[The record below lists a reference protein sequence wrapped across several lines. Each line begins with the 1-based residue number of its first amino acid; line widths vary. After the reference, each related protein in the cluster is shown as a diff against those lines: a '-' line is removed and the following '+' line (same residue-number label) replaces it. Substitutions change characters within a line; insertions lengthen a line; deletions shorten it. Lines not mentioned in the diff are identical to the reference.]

1 MIKYVSAKSAISDYL
16 EEKEFQY
23 ERLKKRPLFGTHC
36 RIIFNQLASGTLKEW
51 VHLAKI
57 NDILLN
63 NALFQVIVSIHA
75 LHKYLKTIH
84 FDLHASNILFD
95 YIEGTLPIISYKNHW
110 LYHINKKNY
119 YVPNMGIRFKLWDFG
134 RSFYQTELNNIAKNL
149 LKNLVRFYPHL
160 IRKNIDS
167 IINRLLINKKYII
180 NGPIILIYGAYFLI

>member
-1 MIKYVSAKSAISDYL
+1 AFYGCSDVNENIYSNPNITKYYSSPTKIKSIKNQINKTNKVIKLLEQKNISKKSLIKYVSAKSAISDYL

-57 NDILLN
+57 NDLLLN

-110 LYHINKKNY
+110 LYHINKKN
-119 YVPNMGIRFKLWDFG
+119 
-134 RSFYQTELNNIAKNL
+134 
-149 LKNLVRFYPHL
+149 
-160 IRKNIDS
+160 
-167 IINRLLINKKYII
+167 
-180 NGPIILIYGAYFLI
+180 